1 MKYFLLILFSL
12 IIKGGAAQG
21 IDVQHYKYDV
31 KLSDKHDTVYV
42 KATISLIFTKPGD
55 KIILDLHSLK
65 KNKGMIIESA
75 YLSGAADTVVLY
87 IFKDNKFSIELPK
100 SASTGSKKLISVSYK
115 GIPNDGLIIS
125 KNKFGERTFFS
136 DNWPNRA
143 HNWMLCKDD
152 PADKASVEFIV
163 TAPEKYKVISNG
175 ILLEE
180 ATTGSDKRT
189 HWKEELPIPTKVMVI
204 GAAPFAV
211 KEYVSSPVP
220 VSAWVYKKD
229 SAKGFYDY
237 ELAVDVVNFF
247 SSYIHP
253 YPFKKLANVQ
263 STTIFGGMEN
273 ASAIFYTEKSVT
285 GDKRSE
291 ALIAHEVAHQ
301 WFGNSATEKS
311 FSHLWLSEGFATY
324 LTNIYLE
331 NKYGRDTLK
340 NRLKEDR
347 NKIIDF
353 GKGYHQPVID
363 TTSDYMDLL
372 NANSYQKGGWV
383 LHMLRKDVG
392 DSLFQKIIRSYYT
405 KYELKNSDS
414 RDFQKVAEEVSG
426 KNLNTFFNQWLYQPE
441 IPRIKMEWKQDG
453 KVLNVVIEQLQ
464 QQVLHFQLPLAI
476 VSSDNFV
483 MHDTIQ
489 MNTRRK
495 EIQFVVN
502 TTINKIFTDPE
513 TELLFEEVK

>member
-1 MKYFLLILFSL
+1 MKCYLLLILSL
-12 IIKGGAAQG
+12 IIQNLAAQE

-31 KLSDKHDTVYV
+31 KLSDKHDSIYV
-42 KATISLIFTKPGD
+42 KATVSLLVTAPGD
-55 KIILDLHSLK
+55 KLQLDLHSLEK
-65 KNKGMIIESA
+65 KRGMIIETA
-75 YLSGAADTVVLY
+75 YLSGVADTAVSY
-87 IFKDNKFSIELPK
+87 IFKNNKLSIQLPK
-100 SASTGSKKLISVSYK
+100 SASTGSKKIITVSYK

-163 TAPEKYKVISNG
+163 TAPEKYRVISNG
-175 ILLEE
+175 ILVEE
-180 ATTGSDKRT
+180 TTTGSERRT

-211 KEYVSSPVP
+211 KEYVSSPFP
-220 VSAWVYKKD
+220 ISAWVYQKD

-237 ELAVDVVNFF
+237 ALAVDIVQFF
-247 SSYIHP
+247 NDYIQP

-273 ASAIFYTEKSVT
+273 ASAIFYAEKSVT
-285 GDKRSE
+285 GDRKAE

-324 LTNIYLE
+324 LTNIYFE
-331 NKYGRDTLK
+331 NKYGKDTLRS
-340 NRLKEDR
+340 RLKEDR
-347 NKIIDF
+347 NKIIEF
-353 GKGYHQPVID
+353 GKIYRQPVID

-383 LHMLRKDVG
+383 LHMLKKDVG
-392 DSLFQKIIRSYYT
+392 DSLFQKIIRSYY
-405 KYELKNSDS
+405 KKFHLKNADS
-414 RDFQKVAEEVSG
+414 RDFQKEAEEVSG
-426 KNLNTFFNQWLYQPE
+426 KDLKTFFNQWLYQPE
-441 IPRIKMEWKQDG
+441 IPQLKIEWNQDG

-464 QQVLHFQLPLAI
+464 QQVLHFPLPLAI
-476 VSSDNFV
+476 VSSDDFV
-483 MHDTIQ
+483 MHDTIE

-495 EIQFVVN
+495 QIQFVVN
-502 TTINKIFTDPE
+502 TTISKIIPDPE